1 MSETKIITI
10 IGASG
15 FIGHNVIDYLLAE
28 TNYQVRA
35 FARHTETISVPPEY
49 SNRLTLI
56 NGDAFDENAVKDAVR
71 GCDAV
76 VYLLHM
82 MAEKGDYAQKEAEV
96 AEICGRVIGEQG
108 IRRVVFMGGLGSDKD
123 QLSKHLKS
131 RHNTGVILRKY
142 VNSLIELRASM
153 IVGEGSIA
161 YEIMKRLVH
170 RLPVQTLPTWA
181 TTQTQPITLDDALQ
195 YILAS
200 IKLPGN
206 NHEIM
211 KRLVHR
217 LPVQTLPTWATT
229 QTQPIT
235 LDDALQYILASI
247 KLLGNNHE
255 IIEIGGPDKMS
266 YRDLINSYGKFC
278 GKKLILIKVPIVPL
292 WLGAWWLNLFTPAK
306 HAKVGRQMA
315 ESLMNPMVVT
325 DDSAARIF
333 PNIKP
338 KHIDTAFK

>member
-200 IKLPGN
+200 IKL
-206 NHEIM
+206 
-211 KRLVHR
+211 
-217 LPVQTLPTWATT
+217 
-229 QTQPIT
+229 
-235 LDDALQYILASI
+235 
-247 KLLGNNHE
+247 LGNNHE

>member
-15 FIGHNVIDYLLAE
+15 FIGHNLINYLLSE

-35 FARHTETISVPPEY
+35 FARHTDTISVSPEY
-49 SNRLTLI
+49 SDRLTLI

-76 VYLLHM
+76 IYLLHM

-206 NHEIM
+206 NHEI
-211 KRLVHR
+211 
-217 LPVQTLPTWATT
+217 
-229 QTQPIT
+229 
-235 LDDALQYILASI
+235 
-247 KLLGNNHE
+247 
-255 IIEIGGPDKMS
+255 IEIGGPDKMS

>member
-15 FIGHNVIDYLLAE
+15 FIGHNLINYLLSE

-35 FARHTETISVPPEY
+35 FARHTDTISVSPEY
-49 SNRLTLI
+49 SDRLTLI

-96 AEICGRVIGEQG
+96 AEICGKVIGEQG

-123 QLSKHLKS
+123 RLSKHLQS

-200 IKLPGN
+200 I
-206 NHEIM
+206 
-211 KRLVHR
+211 R
-217 LPVQTLPTWATT
+217 LP
-229 QTQPIT
+229 
-235 LDDALQYILASI
+235 
-247 KLLGNNHE
+247 GNNHE